1 MRASVVALLCCSAC
15 ASEPLEATRPDDTEA
30 PAPASVLMQVPLR
43 HDQRSFVAL
52 GEPRVVT
59 EAATSVDASSWDLAL
74 QGSDVFTNGG
84 ASGSGRGAAFGP
96 LSPPTLL
103 SDTAPNVPFLTR
115 DEPGGAFVDW
125 YAYDGENHV
134 VLSRFHTYGLR
145 DAGRLWKLQITA
157 YYAERD
163 GQLVSGF
170 YNLRYAELGAASSSS
185 RSLTM
190 NEIDASVA
198 STDADAPSECVDLAS
213 GERRFLTPTQAGAD
227 LGWQLCFRRDAI
239 RVNGGL
245 GGQRG
250 VEAVDFQRELTANET
265 PAELEALNA
274 SSTLGR
280 FQAIDYAAATDPAL
294 PWQGDGI
301 VSAFSGRW
309 LSSTSEPPAPLD
321 HVWLVVG
328 ADGTSKYLVVF
339 EAFVPASR
347 TASGRASLRIKS
359 VR

>member
-1 MRASVVALLCCSAC
+1 MRASLVALLCCSAC
-15 ASEPLEATRPDDTEA
+15 ASEPLDAARPDQPEA
-30 PAPASVLMQVPLR
+30 AAPGSVLIHVPLT

-52 GEPRVVT
+52 AEPRVVT
-59 EAATSVDASSWDLAL
+59 AAAASAEASGWDLAL
-74 QGSDVFTNGG
+74 QGSNVFTNGG
-84 ASGSGRGAAFGP
+84 ASGGGRGAAFGP

-125 YAYDGENHV
+125 YAYDGENHA

-145 DAGRLWKLQITA
+145 DAGRLWKLQITG

-170 YNLRYAELGAASSSS
+170 YNLRYAELGVGSSS
-185 RSLTM
+185 RVATL

-213 GERRFLTPTQAGAD
+213 GERRFLTPAEANTD

-245 GGQRG
+245 GGLRG
-250 VEAVDFQRELTANET
+250 VEAVDFQRELTASET
-265 PAELEALNA
+265 LAELEALNT
-274 SSTLGR
+274 SSTLPR
-280 FQAIDYAAATDPAL
+280 FQAVDDAAATDPAL

-309 LSSTSEPPAPLD
+309 LSFASELPAPLD

-339 EAFVPASR
+339 EAFVAASE
-347 TASGRASLRIKS
+347 AAPGRASLRIKS